1 MINTAVIISS
11 FDDSEDLWFTLEQ
24 TYKKF
29 WHDIEFPIFLSTN
42 YKDFDSNLFN
52 TIKIGQ
58 EISWSD
64 NLIKTLDKINQE
76 YILLTFDDLFLT
88 AKVDNDKINSL
99 IEYSVDKGFNYVQLY
114 RSISKG
120 RRKGVLFKKSRETKY
135 RNSTIW
141 SLWKKE
147 VLLNLLKRRESAW
160 EFEINGN
167 LRSSSFDHF
176 YSTRYNVIPFINGVV
191 KGKWN
196 PIAKNRLKRQG
207 FKINSTRN
215 SLTIYETVSH
225 KVRDL
230 QFDFLT
236 FLIHLIY

>member
-1 MINTAVIISS
+1 MNTALIISS
-11 FDDSEDLWFTLEQ
+11 YDGSEDLWNTLEQ

-29 WHDIEFPIFLSTN
+29 WNDIELPIFLSTN
-42 YKDFDSNLFN
+42 HKNFSSNLFN
-52 TIKIGQ
+52 TIKIGK

-64 NLIKTLDKINQE
+64 NLIKTLNQINQK
-76 YILLTFDDLFLT
+76 YVLLTFDDLFLT
-88 AKVDNDKINSL
+88 AKIDNNQIKSI
-99 IEYSVDKGFNYVQLY
+99 IEYSIDKDFNYVQLY

-120 RRKGVLFKKSRETKY
+120 KREGLLFKKSRETKY

-141 SLWKKE
+141 SLWKKD
-147 VLLNLLKRRESAW
+147 VLLNLLKIQESAW

-167 LRSSSFDHF
+167 IRSSSFDHF
-176 YSTRYNVIPFINGVV
+176 YSTRSNVIPFINGIVR
-191 KGKWN
+191 GKWN
-196 PIAKNRLKRQG
+196 PIAKFRLKRQG
-207 FKINSTRN
+207 FKVNGTRN
-215 SLTIYETVSH
+215 SLTIYETIAH